1 MDGFFFAYLC
11 LMLNSIRYSFIIPV
25 FNRPEEVKELLESFL
40 KLDFKVAYEI
50 VIIED
55 GSSNTCK
62 DIISGFE
69 EKLSISYYF
78 KENSGPGDSRNFGM
92 QKAKGNY
99 FIILD
104 SDCILPSHYLTT
116 IDTFLKKNFYNCFGG
131 ADSAN
136 TDFTSLQ
143 KAINYTMTSFYTTGG
158 IRGSKKSIQK
168 FEPRSFNMGISK
180 EVFLKT
186 KGF

>member
-1 MDGFFFAYLC
+1 M
-11 LMLNSIRYSFIIPV
+11 
-25 FNRPEEVKELLESFL
+25 KELLESFL
-40 KLDFKVAYEI
+40 KLDFKVAYEV

-104 SDCILPSHYLTT
+104 SDCILPSHYLNTV
-116 IDTFLKKNFYNCFGG
+116 DAFLKKNFYDCL
-131 ADSAN
+131 AEQI
-136 TDFTSLQ
+136 LQ
-143 KAINYTMTSFYTTGG
+143 IL
-158 IRGSKKSIQK
+158 
-168 FEPRSFNMGISK
+168 ISH
-180 EVFLKT
+180 
-186 KGF
+186 